1 MNRDTL
7 ISISNLTPHMPE
19 HYMLSALMSLWRE
32 KGLQVECG
40 DFYSERADVCVLH
53 HDKTRLN
60 RGELADAPEGVSVL
74 NGSVLDISKTH
85 ISVLQTTEGDDWDG
99 PVIVKT
105 DLNHFG
111 FPEGGADERVSL
123 MSSLCNK
130 VRSRL
135 SHRSWRLARQLPPG
149 HYPVMECKNDVPG
162 WVWEDERLIV
172 EKFLPERTED
182 GLYGVRGWIFFG
194 DREYAYRN
202 LATDPLVKVATTQR
216 HEFFSDIPENLRAIR
231 EEMGFDYG
239 KFDYVEHDGKAF
251 LLDAN
256 KTPSFG
262 HADAATESP
271 RVRLLA
277 EGIEAYL

>member
-1 MNRDTL
+1 MRSDTL
-7 ISISNLTPHMPE
+7 ISISNLTPQMPE
-19 HYMLSALMSLWRE
+19 HYMLSALMRLWRE
-32 KGLQVECG
+32 KGLQVECN
-40 DFYSERADVCVLH
+40 DIYSEHADVCILH

-60 RGELADAPEGVSVL
+60 PSELANAPEGVAVL
-74 NGSVLDISKTH
+74 NGNVLDISKTH
-85 ISVLQTTEGDDWDG
+85 ISVLQTTEADDWNG

-111 FPEGGADERVSL
+111 CPEDGEAERAGL
-123 MSSLCNK
+123 ISSFCTK

-135 SHRSWRLARQLPPG
+135 SHRSWKLARQLPPG
-149 HYPVMECKNDVPG
+149 LYPVLEGKDDVPG
-162 WVWEDERLIV
+162 WVWKDERLIV
-172 EKFLPERTED
+172 ERFLPERTED

-202 LATDPLVKVATTQR
+202 LATDPLVKVATTER
-216 HEFFSDIPENLRAIR
+216 HEFFSDIPENLRALR
-231 EEMGFDYG
+231 DEMKFDYG

-262 HADAATESP
+262 HSDPAESP
-271 RVRLLA
+271 RVRMLS

>member
-7 ISISNLTPHMPE
+7 ISISNLTPDMPD
-19 HYMLSALMSLWRE
+19 HYMLSALMRLWSE
-32 KGLQVECG
+32 KGLRVECS
-40 DFYSERADVCVLH
+40 DTYSVGADVCILH

-60 RGELADAPEGVSVL
+60 QSELADAPDGAAVL
-74 NGSVLDISKTH
+74 NGNVLDISKTH
-85 ISVLQTTEGDDWDG
+85 ISVLQTTESDDWDG

-111 FPEGGADERVSL
+111 FPEGGEAERIGL
-123 MSSLCNK
+123 MSALCHK
-130 VRSRL
+130 VRGRL
-135 SHRSWRLARQLPPG
+135 AQRSWRLARQLPPG
-149 HYPVMECKNDVPG
+149 HYPVLQHKDDVPG
-162 WVWEDERLIV
+162 WVWRDESLIV
-172 EKFLPERTED
+172 EKFLPERTDD

-216 HEFFSDIPENLRAIR
+216 HEFFSDIPENLRTIR
-231 EEMGFDYG
+231 EQMGFDYG

-262 HADAATESP
+262 HSDATDSP
-271 RVRLLA
+271 RVRSLA
-277 EGIEAYL
+277 EGIDAYL

>member
-1 MNRDTL
+1 MSRDTL
-7 ISISNLTPHMPE
+7 ISVSNLTPHMPE
-19 HYMLSALMSLWRE
+19 HYMLSALMRLWRE
-32 KGLQVECG
+32 KGFRVECSAT
-40 DFYSERADVCVLH
+40 YSDDADVCILH

-60 RGELADAPEGVSVL
+60 RSALANAPGGATVL
-74 NGSVLDISKTH
+74 NGNVLDISKTH
-85 ISVLQTTEGDDWDG
+85 ISVLKTTESDDWDG

-111 FPEGGADERVSL
+111 FPEGGSAEQSGL
-123 MSSLCNK
+123 LSGLCGK
-130 VRSRL
+130 LRSRL

-149 HYPVMECKNDVPG
+149 HYPVLQCKDDVPG
-162 WVWEDERLIV
+162 WVWKDENLIV

-194 DREYAYRN
+194 DKEYAYRN

-216 HEFFSDIPENLRAIR
+216 HEFFSDIPENLRVIR
-231 EEMGFDYG
+231 EKMGFDYG

-262 HADAATESP
+262 HGDATDSP

>member
-1 MNRDTL
+1 MNRQIL
-7 ISISNLTPHMPE
+7 ISISNLTPHMPD
-19 HYMLSALMSLWRE
+19 HYMLSALMRLWRE
-32 KGLQVECG
+32 KGLQVECN
-40 DFYSERADVCVLH
+40 DTYAERADVCILH

-60 RGELADAPEGVSVL
+60 QSELAQAPAGTAVL
-74 NGSVLDISKTH
+74 NGNVLDISKTH
-85 ISVLQTTEGDDWDG
+85 ISVLRTSERDDWNG

-111 FPEGGADERVSL
+111 VPEGGKSERIGL
-123 MSSLCNK
+123 MSSLCSK

-135 SHRSWRLARQLPPG
+135 SNRSWRLARQLPPG
-149 HYPVMECKNDVPG
+149 FYPVLRHKDDVPG
-162 WVWEDERLIV
+162 WVWNDDSLIV
-172 EKFLPERTED
+172 EKFLPERTGD

-194 DREYAYRN
+194 DKEYAYRN
-202 LATDPLVKVATTQR
+202 LSPDPLVKVATTER

-231 EEMGFDYG
+231 EQMGFDYG

-262 HADAATESP
+262 HSNATNSP
-271 RVRLLA
+271 RIRSLA
-277 EGIEAYL
+277 EGIEAYI